1 MSACRQIPYGYRMR
15 NGKIEIHPDEAEI
28 VLWIYRRYTDGI
40 PLAKIAAQLCDKHIE
55 YLPGEYSWNKNRIK
69 RILEDKR
76 YTGQGDFGKIIDPD
90 TQNQANALKNMRNTQ
105 KGTSLTRENKLLVH
119 STLCGVCGEKMYH
132 KTDRRLKNAERW
144 SCYRCGLANHMPLAE
159 IEKQV
164 VDRFNMAIAS
174 PELCGAEDYIDY
186 VPTQEI
192 RRLEN
197 EIARKTEKPDEEREE
212 VMQCILQCA
221 AAKYAACNDKQ
232 YITQRLKADFGK
244 RGPLSVFSAELYQ
257 TAAEATLLYPDGTIG
272 VRLKNQ
278 TILK

>member
-1 MSACRQIPYGYRMR
+1 MSAYRQIPYGYRMR
-15 NGKIEIHPDEAEI
+15 NGIIEIHPDEAEI
-28 VLWIYRRYTDGI
+28 VLWIYRRYTDGT
-40 PLAKIAAQLCDKHIE
+40 PLARIAAQLCDKRIE
-55 YLPGEYSWNKNRIK
+55 YLPGEYGWNKNRIK

-76 YTGQGDFGKIIDPD
+76 YAGQGDFAKIIDPD
-90 TQNQANALKNMRNTQ
+90 TQAQANALKADRNTQ
-105 KGTSLTRENKLLVH
+105 KERLLTRENKPLAHTMFCGRCTSKLCRKTNSRQKDKEYWVCP
-119 STLCGVCGEKMYH
+119 SCGARVTL
-132 KTDRRLKNAERW
+132 
-144 SCYRCGLANHMPLAE
+144 SLAE

-174 PELCGAEDYIDY
+174 PELCGAEDYIDF

-197 EIARKTEKPDEEREE
+197 EIARKTEKPDGEGEE

-221 AAKYAACNDKQ
+221 AAKYAACNGKQ
-232 YITQRLKADFGK
+232 YITERLKADFGK
-244 RGPLSVFSAELYQ
+244 RGPLSVFSVELYQ